1 MSQLTIPIPF
11 DWTSIACGTQYA
23 PAAYSFVQ
31 DGLRYTTDLF
41 SAREFDRFDQFELD
55 ELEQHVTGQ
64 QLCMGLRDFAIE
76 RFGLLAPVVLRHW
89 GVSRTEDFGNIV
101 FHLVDHELLRISSQ
115 DSEDDFRAVF
125 DFEEAFHQRELADCI
140 GSNL

>member
-1 MSQLTIPIPF
+1 MSQFSIPIPT
-11 DWTSIACGTQYA
+11 DWTSISCGTQYA
-23 PAAYSFVQ
+23 PAAFAFVQ
-31 DGLRYTTDLF
+31 DGLGYTSNLF
-41 SAREFDRFDQFELD
+41 SARYLDQYELD

-101 FHLVDHELLRISSQ
+101 FHMVDQEILRTNSQ
-115 DSEDDFRAVF
+115 DSEEDFRAVF
-125 DFEEAFHQRELADCI
+125 NFEEAFHHLELAECI

>member
-76 RFGLLAPVVLRHW
+76 RFGLLAPVVLRYW

-125 DFEEAFHQRELADCI
+125 NFEEAFHQRELADCI